1 MPSDILRNRTRAQN
15 RGYSHGFGGVTPP
28 SYDGIDG
35 LGEGCTRVCQQ
46 QVVKYAEPACVGKK
60 SGLEFDRILVK
71 STRHGGGYVDETT
84 EGSLVVVCSK
94 EKSH

>member
-1 MPSDILRNRTRAQN
+1 
-15 RGYSHGFGGVTPP
+15 
-28 SYDGIDG
+28 
-35 LGEGCTRVCQQ
+35 VCQQ